1 MPWFVLYTK
10 SRSEKMVAEK
20 LRALNVEVYC
30 PLIKSQRQWSDRTKV
45 VEEPLFRSYCFVR
58 LKEHERSVVFGVPG
72 LVRYLFWQ
80 GKPAIVRDTEIDSIK
95 SMLNEVDHQLI
106 HAQPLRAGDLLTIKS
121 GVFQD
126 SVGTIVRQDGK
137 IVTVMLESMQLVLK
151 VDLATTSVLS

>member
-20 LRALNVEVYC
+20 LRAMNVEVYC

-58 LKEHERSVVFGVPG
+58 LQEHERSVVFGVPG

-80 GKPAIVRDTEIDSIK
+80 GKPAIVRDTEIESIK
-95 SMLNEVDHQLI
+95 SMLDEVDHQLI
-106 HAQPLRAGDLLTIKS
+106 HAEPLKPGDQLMITS
-121 GVFQD
+121 GAFQD

-137 IVTVMLESMQLVLK
+137 IVTVMLESMQMVLK
-151 VDLATTSVLS
+151 VDLATTAVLS